1 MCHRT
6 LLAEEPILPGPEPL
20 SHKCCGGPK
29 QQRGVLSWLYT
40 KRVVR
45 NHCKVVSS
53 GQGGKTKPLCTHE
66 DRVAPE
72 TEGLP
77 FGFQKKP
84 QRKPPQDPPGRLSL
98 CAFRGLVAQTV
109 FHVKHCLWPVWWPKR
124 ESLFAFVCLRGKISV
139 SGRRQAG
146 STTARRRCRGV
157 DLRQGGW
164 VRAIL
169 SGPGRQQRRVSSEL

>member
-1 MCHRT
+1 MVDQNNN
-6 LLAEEPILPGPEPL
+6 AGFY
-20 SHKCCGGPK
+20 
-29 QQRGVLSWLYT
+29 RGYAA

-45 NHCKVVSS
+45 THRKVVSS

-66 DRVAPE
+66 DRVTKESRVAPE
-72 TEGLP
+72 TEGFP

-84 QRKPPQDPPGRLSL
+84 QRKPPQDPPGRLGPCDL
-98 CAFRGLVAQTV
+98 RDLVAQAV

-124 ESLFAFVCLRGKISV
+124 EALLAFVCLRGKIEV

-146 STTARRRCRGV
+146 SATARRRCRGV
-157 DLRQGGW
+157 ALRQGGW
-164 VRAIL
+164 VRVIL